1 MRVVVR
7 LDAERDAEETQA
19 WWREHRPDAP
29 LAVAEDLEAA
39 FARLA
44 EDGAILPVYTWAAGL
59 AIRRLHLPRTHRH
72 LYFAVEGD
80 RVLILAVWGSVRG
93 LLPKLRERAR
103 AVE

>member
-7 LDAERDAEETQA
+7 PDAERDAEETQA

-29 LAVAEDLEAA
+29 SAVAEDLEAA

-44 EDGAILPVYTWAAGL
+44 EGGAIVPVYARTSGL
-59 AIRRLHLPRTHRH
+59 LIRRVHLPRTHRH
-72 LYFAVEGD
+72 VYFAVEGD

-103 AVE
+103 VRE